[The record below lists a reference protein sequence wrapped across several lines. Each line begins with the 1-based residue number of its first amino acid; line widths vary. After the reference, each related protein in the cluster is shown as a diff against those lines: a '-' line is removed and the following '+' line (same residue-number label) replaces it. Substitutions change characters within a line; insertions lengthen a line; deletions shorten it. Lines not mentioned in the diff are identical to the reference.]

1 MRAPRLDVGV
11 FFGLK
16 AELKIHRIA
25 QDLTSNS
32 RYDWDINCLEA
43 KKMKKILISLATVAV
58 LVVAVLFGAKLATAQ
73 SSSQVA
79 AVVDSLNPL
88 VPEKTIYVKTTK
100 PDSQDSYGTPVYKQ
114 TAVDAKGNTRPIE
127 FTGMKQFKLD
137 HYLALKAKGAY
148 VTSYHEV
155 QANDISQAALL
166 KLK

>member
-1 MRAPRLDVGV
+1 
-11 FFGLK
+11 
-16 AELKIHRIA
+16 
-25 QDLTSNS
+25 
-32 RYDWDINCLEA
+32 
-43 KKMKKILISLATVAV
+43 MKKILISLATVAV
-58 LVVAVLFGAKLATAQ
+58 LVVAVLFGAKFATAQ

-137 HYLALKAKGAY
+137 HYLALKAKGRMSRAIMKCKPT
-148 VTSYHEV
+148 TSVKPRY
-155 QANDISQAALL
+155 
-166 KLK
+166 